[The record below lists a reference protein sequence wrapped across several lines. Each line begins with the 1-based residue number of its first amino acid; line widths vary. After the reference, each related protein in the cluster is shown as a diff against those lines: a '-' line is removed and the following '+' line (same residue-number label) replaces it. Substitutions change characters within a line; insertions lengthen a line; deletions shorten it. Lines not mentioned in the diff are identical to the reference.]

1 MGLNNLFSDDLRTS
15 SWLGKVV
22 DNQDPDLEGKVK
34 VRVFGKFDDIVDE
47 DLPWARPCNMITGG
61 SASGSGFHSVPKV
74 DSVVGINFDNG
85 YLYEL
90 EYFYIQH
97 ISDELKNE
105 IQNSYENAHSL
116 IYDTEVEGGIKL
128 FFTTEKGLM
137 LDYNGSQINIRP
149 DNTIYLEHSGGKVI
163 HIQSNKIS
171 IGKENESDE
180 PAVLGDKNVDALNA
194 LADQISALAN
204 AITTYS
210 TAQAAITGAIAF
222 YAPLSAALT
231 ALTAQVTPIIS
242 QVQAPIK
249 SLTIPQTRSSTVTV
263 DGPPKL

>member
-1 MGLNNLFSDDLRTS
+1 
-15 SWLGKVV
+15 
-22 DNQDPDLEGKVK
+22 
-34 VRVFGKFDDIVDE
+34 
-47 DLPWARPCNMITGG
+47 
-61 SASGSGFHSVPKV
+61 
-74 DSVVGINFDNG
+74 
-85 YLYEL
+85 
-90 EYFYIQH
+90 
-97 ISDELKNE
+97 
-105 IQNSYENAHSL
+105 
-116 IYDTEVEGGIKL
+116 
-128 FFTTEKGLM
+128 M